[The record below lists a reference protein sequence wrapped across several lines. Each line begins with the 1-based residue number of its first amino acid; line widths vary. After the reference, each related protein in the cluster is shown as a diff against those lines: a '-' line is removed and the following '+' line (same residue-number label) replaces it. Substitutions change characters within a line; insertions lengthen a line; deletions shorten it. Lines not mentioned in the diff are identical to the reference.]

1 MNQQQKANL
10 KFINI
15 YSKFW
20 YIQCANQKLLILTW
34 VSIILPFRGHS
45 FMIFAKWKLLNASP
59 FISTAIQFWSVLP
72 SVLLQW
78 MSITEFRRTPLPK
91 KWYFEIFLISFNSE
105 INKLLSLLK
114 CAIFTSFI
122 SIIKLTGK
130 QTHVNRAYS
139 NGRPLYFFCF

>member
-72 SVLLQW
+72 YAVLQW
-78 MSITEFRRTPLPK
+78 MSIIEFRRTPLPK
-91 KWYFEIFLISFNSE
+91 KWYFKIFLISFNSE
-105 INKLLSLLK
+105 INKLRH
-114 CAIFTSFI
+114 SFCLCYGAQFY
-122 SIIKLTGK
+122 KFHKYNKTDWK
-130 QTHVNRAYS
+130 ANT
-139 NGRPLYFFCF
+139 C